1 MRYHYTNVQP
11 EGGFDRKT
19 KYRNPEYFDGNPERD
34 ATFVLVADGYTPVV
48 EAYKKAGVAVCF
60 DTEESPLLAASVGP
74 QEPGPVGNEVDGD
87 DATAGEGSI
96 EYLRAQY
103 EQRFGKKPGRMNKD
117 TIIAALEEG

>member
-1 MRYHYTNVQP
+1 MRYHYTNIQP

-34 ATFVLVADGYTPVV
+34 ATFVLVAEGYTTIVD
-48 EAYKKAGVAVCF
+48 AYKNAGIAVCF
-60 DTEESPLLAASVGP
+60 DTEESPLLAAGVGP
-74 QEPGPVGNEVDGD
+74 QEDGSAGDEAGSDD
-87 DATAGEGSI
+87 DASGDESI
-96 EYLRAQY
+96 KALRAQY